1 MKQETISI
9 EQLFSEEAAA
19 LSELVTELESQQ
31 DEVEM
36 TDTEYWDLQEEIVR
50 LQYTIEYLALRLEGY
65 YAITE
70 RPDSNE

>member
-9 EQLFSEEAAA
+9 EQLFSEEATA
-19 LSELVTELESQQ
+19 LAELVEELESQQ

-50 LQYTIEYLALRLEGY
+50 LQYTIEYFALRLEGY

>member
-1 MKQETISI
+1 MKNETISI
-9 EQLFSEEAAA
+9 EQLYSEEAAA
-19 LSELVTELESQQ
+19 LTELVEELESQQ

-50 LQYTIEYLALRLEGY
+50 LQYTIEYFALRLEGY

-70 RPDSNE
+70 KPDTDE

>member
-9 EQLFSEEAAA
+9 EQLFSEESAA
-19 LSELVTELESQQ
+19 LAELIEELESQQ

-50 LQYTIEYLALRLEGY
+50 LQYAIEYFALRLEGY

>member
-9 EQLFSEEAAA
+9 EQLFSEEATA
-19 LSELVTELESQQ
+19 LSELVAELESQQ

-50 LQYTIEYLALRLEGY
+50 LQYTIEYFALRLEGY

>member
-1 MKQETISI
+1 MKHETISI
-9 EQLFSEEAAA
+9 EQLFSEEAQA
-19 LSELVTELESQQ
+19 LTELVEELESQQ

-50 LQYTIEYLALRLEGY
+50 LQYTIEYFALRLEGY

-70 RPDSNE
+70 KPDTDE